1 MYIKSLHIVS
11 FGPLKEK
18 NITLTPGLNIF
29 EGPNESGK
37 SSVAMFIKFML
48 YGLSGRGTD
57 GELAERKKYANW
69 DTGCAAGTMI
79 LSGAQREYRIER
91 ELYVPVGQLDRDN
104 LRERVV
110 VTDNLTGERLFRGE
124 VPGEA
129 ILCMTEQM
137 FCNSIFVRQ
146 LGDTSIDGTG
156 MTEAIENILL
166 SGDEGLNS
174 RKAMRILDS
183 ERKTLLHKNASG
195 GKIYELQQ
203 ELRRLESMRE
213 EATERNGEIIALE
226 SALADSEARILE
238 RKKISI
244 LYTEQAEAYDI
255 LQQKAR
261 LDAALACREQA
272 RQMEEQLAAFDAY
285 GDIRE
290 KVQTME
296 RLSDGLSVWETQL
309 RTMHRSLSE
318 IDNSL
323 PPEMTEE
330 EEAQIRGQKELA
342 VSAIKGRK
350 SAFTASLILFIL
362 AAVAGCAGFFLRS
375 MDAYL
380 AIGGAAFAGI
390 AAVCGIFSFACSLS
404 KLKKY
409 HTILSEWGVSDIE
422 ALEDVIEEKIHL
434 SRQRSDPASEYCIR
448 EQEIAKAQAGKAED
462 TQALRTCAALFT
474 EELPD
479 TDIMTE
485 NAVATAN
492 NLLKEQIQLQEAY
505 HIASGRL
512 SAFADVLDPA
522 VQEKIKFQAATVQAT
537 QAGQQAAGFSRE
549 EAEKARR
556 NAGLYRSNVEAD
568 QKQQLEREKK
578 LSALRAVSVSPAELA
593 EKIDSVREELAALQ
607 KRHNGIIAAMEALEA
622 AGNNLRAELL
632 PRIISESGL
641 LLGMF
646 SGGKYPTV
654 GVTKDFS
661 MSIIAQDK
669 IRELDYL
676 SAGTRDAAYI
686 SLRYALLNVLFPG
699 DPPPAVFDESFSRID
714 ADRLSKI
721 LTMLSAAG
729 EKGNQSLLFSCRALE
744 GEIVQSLLMGGDGT
758 DQVIHMCEND
768 APL

>member
-1 MYIKSLHIVS
+1 MYIKSMHITS

-18 NITLTPGLNIF
+18 DITLTPGLNIF

-57 GELAERKKYANW
+57 GEMAERTKYANW

-91 ELYVPVGQLDRDN
+91 ELYVPVGQLNRDN
-104 LRERVV
+104 LRERLI
-110 VTDNLTGERLFRGE
+110 VTDNLTGERLFRDKA
-124 VPGEA
+124 PGEA
-129 ILCMTEQM
+129 ILGMTEQM

-174 RKAMRILDS
+174 RKAMRILDN
-183 ERKTLLHKNASG
+183 ERKSLLYKNGGG

-203 ELRRLESMRE
+203 ELRRLESQRDA
-213 EATERNGEIIALE
+213 ATEQNGEIIALE
-226 SALADSEARILE
+226 SAAADSEARIAQ
-238 RKKISI
+238 RKQMGM
-244 LYTEQAEAYDI
+244 EFAQQAEAYDKI
-255 LQQKAR
+255 QRKVR
-261 LDAALACREQA
+261 LDTALSCQDQV
-272 RQMEEQLAAFDAY
+272 RQLEEKLNTFDSY
-285 GDIRE
+285 GDIGE
-290 KVQTME
+290 KIQTME
-296 RLSDGLSVWETQL
+296 RLSDGLSVWETKL
-309 RTMHRSLSE
+309 RTMRRSQAE
-318 IDNSL
+318 IDDSL

-330 EEAQIRGQKELA
+330 EEIETRGQAEQA
-342 VSAIKGRK
+342 ASAIRGRK
-350 SAFTASLILFIL
+350 SAFTVSLILFIL
-362 AAVAGCAGFFLRS
+362 AAIAGCAAFFLYGI
-375 MDAYL
+375 DTYL
-380 AIGGAAFAGI
+380 AMGAGAFAGI
-390 AAVCGIFSFACSLS
+390 AAICGIAAFARSLS

-422 ALEDVIEEKIHL
+422 ALKDVTNEKIHL
-434 SRQRSDPASEYCIR
+434 SRQRSDPTSEYSVW
-448 EQEIAKAQAGKAED
+448 EQEIAKADAEKAED
-462 TQALRTCAALFT
+462 TKSLRACAALFT
-474 EELPD
+474 QEVPD

-485 NAVATAN
+485 NAVAAAKA
-492 NLLKEQIQLQEAY
+492 LLLEQTQIKETY
-505 HIASGRL
+505 HTETGRL
-512 SAFADVLDPA
+512 STFADVLDPA
-522 VQEKIKFQAATVQAT
+522 VQEEITAQAATVLAT
-537 QAGQQAAGFSRE
+537 EAGRQAAGFSRE

-578 LSALRAVSVSPAELA
+578 LSALRAVSVSPAQLA
-593 EKIDSVREELAALQ
+593 EKIDSIREELTGLE
-607 KRHNGIIAAMEALEA
+607 KRYAGVTAAMEALET
-622 AGNNLRAELL
+622 AGNNLRAGLL
-632 PRIISESGL
+632 PRIVSESGL

-654 GVTKDFS
+654 GVTRDFS
-661 MSIIAQDK
+661 MNIIANDK
-669 IRELDYL
+669 TRELDYL

-744 GEIVQSLLMGGDGT
+744 GEIVRSLLQNGDGT
-758 DQVIHMCEND
+758 DQVIPMGE
-768 APL
+768 LL